1 MAIGDSDNDLPMLKA
16 AGTSIAM
23 GNATDEVKKACDLVT
38 GICEEDGFSQ
48 AVDKFVFGS
57 NNEQ

>member
-1 MAIGDSDNDLPMLKA
+1 MKA